1 MKTVLAEIVADI
13 HRRKLTGLLS
23 ITVKEA
29 SQLFKIYFTDG
40 EIYHIAYMQARNAE
54 CLDLIDNLD
63 LCACGFLPKI
73 RLSFSPQARQNKA
86 LSELPGTVE
95 IIRYF
100 EMTVTTLES
109 NYFEGA
115 EPPAREEGNNNAGV
129 LSAERARQIQ
139 DGLMEALVRQIG
151 PVGKRLATM
160 VIDQKWQPEEAS
172 APTRQDLVKLADLLG
187 EEIDDPEYRTEFME
201 EAQNLLP

>member
-1 MKTVLAEIVADI
+1 MKTALAKIVADI

-23 ITVKEA
+23 ITVKET
-29 SQLFKIYFTDG
+29 SQLFKIYFKDG

-73 RLSFSPQARQNKA
+73 RLSFSPQAKQNRA
-86 LSELPGTVE
+86 PIELPSTAE

-100 EMTVTTLES
+100 EMTIKTLES

-129 LSAERARQIQ
+129 LSAERAKHIQ
-139 DGLMEALVRQIG
+139 DGLMEALIRQIG
-151 PVGKRLATM
+151 PVGKRLATL
-160 VIDQKWQPEEAS
+160 VIDKKWQPAAAA
-172 APTRQDLVKLADLLG
+172 APTRQDLIKLADLLS
-187 EEIDDPEYRTEFME
+187 EEIDDPEYRTEFIE